1 VVVVPPP
8 PKISRPSTPPPPAIS
23 SGDSPAAPASSRSD
37 QSLSIEE
44 TNKLRARL
52 GLKPLRI
59 EDIPAFKEDGA
70 EKKKEAEQEGG
81 TDMGEFVHKP
91 AGKLSVFISELIY

>member
-1 VVVVPPP
+1 
-8 PKISRPSTPPPPAIS
+8 
-23 SGDSPAAPASSRSD
+23 
-37 QSLSIEE
+37 LSIEE

-70 EKKKEAEQEGG
+70 EKKKDVEKEGG

-91 AGKLSVFISELIY
+91 AGKSCVLE